1 MSLGIDSKIAKPQED
16 FLKAFELATD
26 VIPLPGSEFED
37 ANLKKYI
44 FEPVNPVSPVK
55 KYTPQEFNTLLSP
68 IEEGDENGYENSYE
82 NIFSSGQQGG
92 NFSDTDF
99 FIGVF
104 LAHGQY
110 PVNNRRRPVV
120 SISGR
125 TAPVIVP
132 GNKFDGYETL
142 TICSAAPP
150 SQVNMGRGNIIAR
163 PYHDIIVSNIKR
175 FAVLLTE
182 KVLLEKE
189 SNQETESEKP
199 VLIKPATNPAPRYSS
214 SSRTSSTSRQST
226 KKKYK
231 LPSHSLSTGVF
242 TPSKV
247 SGLSGR
253 LSGLPG
259 IIKSVSH
266 RIKSNLVSLVRGCIN
281 ILINFNIDY
290 AVLDLSDKRYN
301 IIQKQ
306 VVNAIICM
314 GRVGTLKIN
323 SDFFD
328 AFSYSLYKGLRSH
341 DQTYFCELTR
351 TCLSDAI
358 PGTQDYDIR
367 RYAVENSYERFPSI
381 RVLVRE
387 GAYQPRHVEKEFLY
401 DAVKDAH
408 LFFGLR
414 IYKVSMKTQNKKGET
429 SVISKVDFFDIP
441 IGEAFDGKPIRSDG
455 YSITTLSA
463 LSLFI
468 SSKIDER
475 YYQSRPVRKILSLF
489 DFSCS
494 GFDYA
499 QSRTPKTTGRE
510 FWGIGKRRP
519 KMGGGGGNKT
529 RRINGRKG
537 RKGRSNSKIKNRIMS
552 RRTRKNRRILN

>member
-1 MSLGIDSKIAKPQED
+1 MSLTPEQD
-16 FLKAFELATD
+16 FFGALERAD
-26 VIPLPGSEFED
+26 VTPLPGSEFQD
-37 ANLKKYI
+37 ANLEKYI
-44 FEPVNPVSPVK
+44 FEPVHSLK
-55 KYTPQEFNTLLSP
+55 KYTPHNFKPLLSP
-68 IEEGDENGYENSYE
+68 IEEGDENAHEK
-82 NIFSSGQQGG
+82 IFSNEQQGG
-92 NFSDTDF
+92 DGSDGDF
-99 FIGVF
+99 FVAVF

-125 TAPVIVP
+125 SAPVIVP

-150 SQVNMGRGNIIAR
+150 SQVNLGIGNIIVNT
-163 PYHDIIVSNIKR
+163 YHGIVVSNIKR
-175 FAVLLTE
+175 FALLLTE

-189 SNQETESEKP
+189 SVEP
-199 VLIKPATNPAPRYSS
+199 VLVKPATNPAPRYSS
-214 SSRTSSTSRQST
+214 SSRTPGTSRQSNT

-231 LPSHSLSTGVF
+231 LPSARLPSPSLSTGVF

-247 SGLSGR
+247 SGLSARLSGQ

-266 RIKSNLVSLVRGCIN
+266 KLKSKLVSLVRGCIEM
-281 ILINFNIDY
+281 LMNFNVDY
-290 AVLDLSDKRYN
+290 AVLDLSDVRYN

-314 GRVGTLKIN
+314 GRAGTLKIN

-341 DQTYFCELTR
+341 DDPYFCQLTR
-351 TCLSDAI
+351 TCLRDAA
-358 PGTQDYDIR
+358 PGTEDYDIR
-367 RYAVENSYERFPSI
+367 RYAIENRYERFPSI
-381 RVLVRE
+381 RVIVRE

-401 DAVKDAH
+401 DPVKDAD

-414 IYKVSMKTQNKKGET
+414 IYNFNMKTQNKKGEI
-429 SVISKVDFFDIP
+429 SIISKIDFFDIP
-441 IGEAFDGKPIRSDG
+441 IGEAFDGKPRRSDG
-455 YSITTLSA
+455 YSITTLSD

-475 YYQSRPVRKILSLF
+475 YYQGHPVRKKLSFF
-489 DFSCS
+489 DLSCS
-494 GFDYA
+494 SFNKA
-499 QSRTPKTTGRE
+499 QSQIPKTSGRE
-510 FWGIGKRRP
+510 FWGVGKHRP
-519 KMGGGGGNKT
+519 KLGGGGGRGGRGGNKT
-529 RRINGRKG
+529 KRRNERKE
-537 RKGRSNSKIKNRIMS
+537 RNDRSKSKIRNRRMS
-552 RRTRKNRRILN
+552 RRTRKK

>member
-1 MSLGIDSKIAKPQED
+1 MSLGIGSKVTIKPEYD
-16 FLKAFELATD
+16 FFKALELAHVT
-26 VIPLPGSEFED
+26 PLHGSEFED
-37 ANLKKYI
+37 ANLEKYI
-44 FEPVNPVSPVK
+44 FEPVNPVK
-55 KYTPQEFNTLLSP
+55 KYAPQEFDTLLSP
-68 IEEGDENGYENSYE
+68 INEVDEDAYENTYE

-92 NFSDTDF
+92 NGNDGEF
-99 FIGVF
+99 FIGTF
-104 LAHGQY
+104 LSHGQY
-110 PVNNRRRPVV
+110 PVNNLRKPVV

-125 TAPVIVP
+125 SAPVIVP

-150 SQVNMGRGNIIAR
+150 SQVNMGIGNIIAR

-175 FAVLLTE
+175 FAVLITE

-189 SNQETESEKP
+189 SEEP
-199 VLIKPATNPAPRYSS
+199 VLVKPATNPAPRYSS
-214 SSRTSSTSRQST
+214 SSRTSSKSRQST
-226 KKKYK
+226 NKKYK
-231 LPSHSLSTGVF
+231 LPSPSLSTGVF

-247 SGLSGR
+247 SGRLSER

-281 ILINFNIDY
+281 IIMNFNIDY

-306 VVNAIICM
+306 VVDAIICM
-314 GRVGTLKIN
+314 GRAGTLKIN

-328 AFSYSLYKGLRSH
+328 AFSYSLYKGLRSR
-341 DQTYFCELTR
+341 DQLYFCELTR
-351 TCLSDAI
+351 TCLRDSI
-358 PGTQDYDIR
+358 PGTHDYDIR

-401 DAVKDAH
+401 DPVKDAH

-429 SVISKVDFFDIP
+429 SVVSKIDFFDIP
-441 IGEAFDGKPIRSDG
+441 IGEAFDGKPRRSDG
-455 YSITTLSA
+455 YSITTLSD

-468 SSKIDER
+468 SSKIDEH
-475 YYQSRPVRKILSLF
+475 YYHGRPVRKILSLF

-494 GFDYA
+494 AFNRP
-499 QSRTPKTTGRE
+499 QSRIPNTSGRE
-510 FWGIGKRRP
+510 FKGVGKPRP
-519 KMGGGGGNKT
+519 KMGGGVGNMT
-529 RRINGRKG
+529 RRRNERKE
-537 RKGRSNSKIKNRIMS
+537 RKGRSKSKIRNRIMI
-552 RRTRKNRRILN
+552 RLTRKNRRILN

>member
-1 MSLGIDSKIAKPQED
+1 MSLGIGSKITIKPQED
-16 FLKAFELATD
+16 FFKALELAD
-26 VIPLPGSEFED
+26 VTPLPGSEFED
-37 ANLKKYI
+37 ANLEKYI
-44 FEPVNPVSPVK
+44 FEPVNPVK
-55 KYTPQEFNTLLSP
+55 KYAPQEFNTLLSP
-68 IEEGDENGYENSYE
+68 IKEVDENAYENAYE
-82 NIFSSGQQGG
+82 NIFNSGQQGG
-92 NFSDTDF
+92 AGNDAEF

-104 LAHGQY
+104 LSHGQY
-110 PVNNRRRPVV
+110 PVNNLRKPVV

-125 TAPVIVP
+125 SAPVIVP

-150 SQVNMGRGNIIAR
+150 SQVNMGFGNIIAK

-189 SNQETESEKP
+189 SEEP
-199 VLIKPATNPAPRYSS
+199 VLVKPATNLTPRYSS
-214 SSRTSSTSRQST
+214 SSRTSSKSRQST
-226 KKKYK
+226 QKKYK
-231 LPSHSLSTGVF
+231 LPSPSLSTGVF

-266 RIKSNLVSLVRGCIN
+266 RIKSNLVSLVRGCIK
-281 ILINFNIDY
+281 IVMNFNIDY

-306 VVNAIICM
+306 VVDAIICM
-314 GRVGTLKIN
+314 GRAGTLKIN

-328 AFSYSLYKGLRSH
+328 AFSYSLYKGLRAQ
-341 DQTYFCELTR
+341 DQLYFCNLTR
-351 TCLSDAI
+351 TCLRDSI
-358 PGTQDYDIR
+358 PGTNDYDIR
-367 RYAVENSYERFPSI
+367 RYAIENSYERFPSI

-401 DAVKDAH
+401 DPVKDAH
-408 LFFGLR
+408 FFFGLR

-429 SVISKVDFFDIP
+429 SVVSKFDFFDIP
-441 IGEAFDGKPIRSDG
+441 IDDVFDGKPIRSDG
-455 YSITTLSA
+455 YSITTLSD

-468 SSKIDER
+468 SSKIDEH
-475 YYQSRPVRKILSLF
+475 YYQGRPVRKILSLF

-494 GFDYA
+494 AFNRP
-499 QSRTPKTTGRE
+499 QSRIPNTSGRE
-510 FWGIGKRRP
+510 FWGIGKRKP
-519 KMGGGGGNKT
+519 KMGGGGSNKT
-529 RRINGRKG
+529 KRRNERKE
-537 RKGRSNSKIKNRIMS
+537 RKERSNSKIRNRIMS
-552 RRTRKNRRILN
+552 RRTRKNRRIIS

>member
-1 MSLGIDSKIAKPQED
+1 MSFGIGSKITRKPQED
-16 FLKAFELATD
+16 FFKALELAD
-26 VIPLPGSEFED
+26 VRPLPGSEFED

-44 FEPVNPVSPVK
+44 FEPVNPSK
-55 KYTPQEFNTLLSP
+55 KYTHQNVNTLLST
-68 IEEGDENGYENSYE
+68 IEEGDEN
-82 NIFSSGQQGG
+82 IFSSVNAQQGG
-92 NFSDTDF
+92 NSSDTDL

-104 LAHGQY
+104 IAHGQY
-110 PVNNRRRPVV
+110 PVNNIRSPVV

-132 GNKFDGYETL
+132 GNKFDGYKTF

-150 SQVNMGRGNIIAR
+150 SQVNMGIGNLIAS
-163 PYHDIIVSNIKR
+163 PYHNIIVSNIER

-182 KVLLEKE
+182 KVSLENE

-214 SSRTSSTSRQST
+214 SSLTSSTSRQST

-281 ILINFNIDY
+281 IIMNFNIDY
-290 AVLDLSDKRYN
+290 AVLNLSDNRYN

-314 GRVGTLKIN
+314 GRIGTLKIN
-323 SDFFD
+323 SDFFE

-341 DQTYFCELTR
+341 DQLYFYELTR
-351 TCLSDAI
+351 TCLIDSI
-358 PGTQDYDIR
+358 PGTNDYDIR

-401 DAVKDAH
+401 HPVIDAH

-429 SVISKVDFFDIP
+429 SVVSKIDFFDIP
-441 IGEAFDGKPIRSDG
+441 IGEAFDGKPRRSDG
-455 YSITTLSA
+455 YSITTLSD

-468 SSKIDER
+468 SSKIDEH
-475 YYQSRPVRKILSLF
+475 YYHGRPVRKILSLF

-494 GFDYA
+494 AFNIP
-499 QSRTPKTTGRE
+499 QSQIPKTTGRE
-510 FWGIGKRRP
+510 WWGIGKNRP

-529 RRINGRKG
+529 RRRSRRKE
-537 RKGRSNSKIKNRIMS
+537 RKERNNSKIRNRIKRTRRS
-552 RRTRKNRRILN
+552 NRTRKNRKIE